1 MDGDFELF
9 DKSLDGDFEL
19 FDRSLSS
26 STYSSWETKTKPEN
40 LTEKS
45 KVGQP

>member
-26 STYSSWETKTKPEN
+26 STYSSWETKLN
-40 LTEKS
+40 LKT
-45 KVGQP
+45 